1 MAQTTQSDFGG
12 WTALDLV
19 QRFGAIPLHRI
30 RHAPPPGTAT
40 ERDVIEIREHEDR
53 LCELVD
59 GVLVEKA
66 MGKYEAY
73 LGSMLNYLL
82 WAFVHPRKLGVVLS
96 SDAMLRLAP
105 GLIRIPDVCFF
116 SWARLPGR
124 KVTGEAFYETAADLA
139 VEVIS
144 PSNTRKEMQQKLQEY
159 FAGGAR
165 LVWYVYHRP
174 RKEVRVYTSPQDCS
188 VLAADQ
194 MLDGGDVLPGFR
206 LELRELFA
214 EPEEPPTE
222 IPARK

>member
-1 MAQTTQSDFGG
+1 MAQTTESDFGE
-12 WTALDLV
+12 WTAWDLV

-30 RHAPPPGTAT
+30 RHTPPPGTAT
-40 ERDVIEIREHEDR
+40 ERDVVEIREHEDR

-66 MGKYEAY
+66 MGEYEAY
-73 LGSMLNYLL
+73 LGSLLTYLL
-82 WAFVHPRKLGVVLS
+82 WSFVRPRKLGVVLS

-116 SWARLPGR
+116 SWSRLPGR
-124 KVTGEAFYETAADLA
+124 KIGRKAFSERAPDLA

-144 PSNTRKEMQQKLQEY
+144 RSNTRKEMQEKLEEY
-159 FAGGAR
+159 FAGGSQ

-174 RKEVRVYTSPQDCS
+174 RKEVRVYTSPQQCS

-194 MLDGGDVLPGFR
+194 VLDGGAVLPGFR
-206 LELRELFA
+206 LELCELFA
-214 EPEEPPTE
+214 EPEEPLQG
-222 IPARK
+222 PAPG